1 MKRQNICSELC
12 LHSLKVRLVLLHHHS
27 IEFVYGHTTIS
38 RKLRY
43 SKRVKRALFVGE
55 KSPELHFKLA
65 TVQSSLA
72 VMAFFS
78 SREEDVHQRNFEVAI
93 YEEDFKQLC
102 AWVLMKTD
110 IETGGDLFGL
120 WTDKHTAVIQ
130 FVVGPGQ
137 NCRRSSVSFYQDISY
152 LENIGSQILIN
163 EGLCHIGEWHS
174 YHQRGLAR
182 PSGGDEN
189 TVWNNM
195 PAYNLK
201 RFVIFI
207 ANLEQSRKDSYNV
220 NIGCFLF
227 ELESVNGKEKQLP
240 VLQGTFKILKNENP
254 LNGKLAR
261 MRDEDAEHDKIEI
274 KMKCLE
280 MEISPERPPRVTY
293 VTESYPSLRHKRPQL
308 K

>member
-1 MKRQNICSELC
+1 MFTVTPQFLGNYDIQK
-12 LHSLKVRLVLLHHHS
+12 
-27 IEFVYGHTTIS
+27 G
-38 RKLRY
+38 
-43 SKRVKRALFVGE
+43 ALFVGE

-78 SREEDVHQRNFEVAI
+78 SREEDVHPRNFEVVI

-102 AWVLMKTD
+102 AWVLMKTN

-120 WTDKHTAVIQ
+120 WADKHTAVIQ

-152 LENIGSQILIN
+152 LEEIGSQMTKS
-163 EGLCHIGEWHS
+163 EGVCHIGEWHS
-174 YHQRGLAR
+174 HHQLGLAR

-195 PAYNLK
+195 PTYNLK

-207 ANLEQSRKDSYNV
+207 ANLEQSEKDSYNV

-254 LNGKLAR
+254 LNGKLLEKRNEGAEY
-261 MRDEDAEHDKIEI
+261 DEREVE
-274 KMKCLE
+274 MKDLKL
-280 MEISPERPPRVTY
+280 EISDDGPPRVTY
-293 VTESYPSLRHKRPQL
+293 VIESSPLTKRKRRHHEGRSASPGDESVDEMIEPNRKKRSSR